1 MQVTITKEH
10 ETVCRENIL
19 FKEAK
24 RRYNGEIY
32 YNENDCFEKAVCRY
46 TVDFDIHG
54 LDKAIVTAG
63 SSGIVFEIMEEF
75 FKNVLNIY
83 DESVK
88 TKNDCLKNLMVAYDK
103 DVKTAGKFSF
113 SVEILQEMNPSYKFQ
128 VLFTNKDSSSLSHH
142 YRAGDTV
149 FVAEKPNYQ
158 PTCTEKVKAE
168 TNEMAKHI
176 VIKKYSYGNPFI
188 YIYNGIGKYIITI
201 ENNYL
206 WCFCNSSE
214 GKKFSLEE
222 NQAFWITKEGTLIPI
237 ENTDN
242 APAFSKE
249 IRIRDGKLIT
259 RLPNWEMAIKDE
271 RTDENLKGW
280 LIPAEVL

>member
-19 FKEAK
+19 FKKAE
-24 RRYNGEIY
+24 RY
-32 YNENDCFEKAVCRY
+32 YNENDYFEKAVCRY

-128 VLFTNKDSSSLSHH
+128 VLFT
-142 YRAGDTV
+142 
-149 FVAEKPNYQ
+149 
-158 PTCTEKVKAE
+158 
-168 TNEMAKHI
+168 
-176 VIKKYSYGNPFI
+176 
-188 YIYNGIGKYIITI
+188 
-201 ENNYL
+201 
-206 WCFCNSSE
+206 
-214 GKKFSLEE
+214 KKFQEF
-222 NQAFWITKEGTLIPI
+222 QF
-237 ENTDN
+237 
-242 APAFSKE
+242 
-249 IRIRDGKLIT
+249 
-259 RLPNWEMAIKDE
+259 
-271 RTDENLKGW
+271 
-280 LIPAEVL
+280 